1 MYYSREYKSP
11 LGKLTLV
18 CDQDKK
24 YIVGLWI
31 EGQKYFAGGLE
42 GDQIVSTKSPKGGK
56 SSNHSLDI
64 LDEAV
69 SWLDRYFSGQ
79 RPPIGDLKLR
89 PEGTDFRQEVWSI
102 LMDIPYGQVTTYA
115 DIASQV
121 AKKLGRKSMSAQT
134 VGGAVGHNP
143 ISIIIPC
150 HRVIGS
156 RGSLIGY
163 AGGMDRKT
171 WLLNHEGIK
180 IEDGIVDWMELGDK
194 IILK

>member
-31 EGQKYFAGGLE
+31 EDQKYFAGGLE

-121 AKKLGRKSMSAQT
+121 AKKLGRKSMSAQA

>member
-31 EGQKYFAGGLE
+31 EEQKYFAGGLE

-121 AKKLGRKSMSAQT
+121 AKKLGRKSMSAQA

>member
-1 MYYSREYKSP
+1 MYYSREYKSS

-24 YIVGLWI
+24 YIVGLWT

-42 GDQIVSTKSPKGGK
+42 GGQIVSTKGK
-56 SSNHSLDI
+56 SSNHNLDI

-69 SWLDRYFSGQ
+69 SWLDKYFSGQ

-115 DIASQV
+115 GIARQV
-121 AKKLGRKSMSAQT
+121 TKKLGRKSMSAQA

-156 RGSLIGY
+156 HGDLTGY
-163 AGGMDRKT
+163 AGGMDKKT
-171 WLLNHEGIK
+171 WLLDHEGIK
-180 IEDGIVDWMELGDK
+180 IKDGKVDCMASGDK
-194 IILK
+194 IIFKGDI

>member
-31 EGQKYFAGGLE
+31 EDQNYLAGGLE
-42 GDQIVSTKSPKGGK
+42 GDQIVSTKPPKGGK

-121 AKKLGRKSMSAQT
+121 AKKLGRKSMSAQA

>member
-31 EGQKYFAGGLE
+31 EDQKYFAGGLE

-115 DIASQV
+115 GIASQV
-121 AKKLGRKSMSAQT
+121 AKKLGRKSMSAQA